1 MAQIGGRS
9 VATNDIGVIA
19 SGLVMFIVSFLPW
32 YSVSYAFFGRSTEL
46 HENGWG
52 LGFNSWF
59 PVLLVLAVA
68 GLLVARLFA
77 DLRIPDV
84 GPVSA
89 LWILPAASAFA
100 ALLLLIRWIRFPDV
114 AKGLDAGPSYGFY
127 LALVAAIA
135 QTVFGVLSALSNGA
149 TIPGRGRPGG
159 PGVPGAWP
167 PPGQPPYGQPYGQ
180 QPTPGYGAPT
190 GGYGQPG
197 YGQPGY
203 GQPGYGQPQQ
213 GYGQPPVGYGQPP
226 QGGYGQPQQSGYGA
240 PPTSNY
246 GQAPQG
252 GYGQPPA
259 GYGQPPAGYG
269 QPPAYGQPQPGY
281 GQPSQPQA
289 PQPQAPQHQESQ
301 PQAPQPQQQPGY
313 GQAQPP
319 GAYGQQPPA
328 DR

>member
-19 SGLVMFIVSFLPW
+19 PGLLMFIVSFLPW
-32 YSVSYAFFGRSTEL
+32 YSVSYSFFGRGTKA

-68 GLLVARLFA
+68 GLLAARLFA
-77 DLRIPDV
+77 NLRIPDV

-89 LWILPAASAFA
+89 LWILPGVSAFA
-100 ALLLLIRWIRFPDV
+100 TLLLLIRWIRFPDV
-114 AKGLDAGPSYGFY
+114 PSGLDAGPSVGFY

-135 QTVFGVLSALSNGA
+135 QTVFGVLAALANGA
-149 TIPGRGRPGG
+149 TIPGRGRAGG
-159 PGVPGAWP
+159 PGAPGGWPP

-197 YGQPGY
+197 YGQP
-203 GQPGYGQPQQ
+203 QPGYGQP
-213 GYGQPPVGYGQPP
+213 PAGYGQPP
-226 QGGYGQPQQSGYGA
+226 QGGYGQPQPGGYGT
-240 PPTSNY
+240 PPTGGGY
-246 GQAPQG
+246 GQQQG

-269 QPPAYGQPQPGY
+269 QPPAGYGQPPYGQPQGGY
-281 GQPSQPQA
+281 GQPSQPQ
-289 PQPQAPQHQESQ
+289 QP
-301 PQAPQPQQQPGY
+301 
-313 GQAQPP
+313 QPP
-319 GAYGQQPPA
+319 GTYGQQPPA